1 VAIPNLQRESAK
13 SGIATLSLAMTLAVN
28 VYYCIY
34 KVITQIPNT
43 QLFKQKALQWAST
56 FDAVC
61 YLDSNNF
68 PDRYSKFDALIAIG
82 TKNSLKANAGNA
94 FDELAKF
101 RIENPEWITGFF
113 GYDLKNEVENL
124 TSFNPDELNFPD
136 LYFFAPK
143 HLILLKGN
151 QAEII
156 SDDEHFILDTI
167 KNHPTH
173 QTTKSS
179 SINIQSRFSKTEYL
193 DAANKI
199 KEHISRGDIYVTNFC
214 QEFFAEN
221 ATIDPLEV
229 FSKLNVISP
238 NPFAGFFKWGSNY
251 ILSASPERFLAKRN
265 KKLISQPIKGTAK
278 RGKTIEED
286 EIIKQHLR
294 SHTKELQE
302 NVMIVDL
309 VRNDLTRSAKQGT
322 VKAEELFEIRS
333 FNQLHQM
340 ISTVV
345 CEIEDDLTPVDAI
358 RNTFPMGSMTGAPKI
373 SAMRLM
379 EEFERSKRGIYS
391 GAMGYFSP
399 DGDFDFN
406 VVIRTILYNAA
417 NEYLSFQVGSAIT
430 YHADAEQEYEECLLK
445 AKAILQ
451 VLGQQIA

>member
-1 VAIPNLQRESAK
+1 
-13 SGIATLSLAMTLAVN
+13 
-28 VYYCIY
+28 
-34 KVITQIPNT
+34 VITQIPNP

-68 PDRYSKFDALIAIG
+68 PDRYSKFDALIAIEV
-82 TKNSLKANAGNA
+82 KSSLIANAENA
-94 FDELAKF
+94 FEQLADF
-101 RIENPEWITGFF
+101 RTENPGWITGFF

-124 TSFNPDELNFPD
+124 TSSNADELEFPD

-143 HLILLKGN
+143 HLIILKEN
-151 QAEII
+151 QVEII
-156 SDDEHFILDTI
+156 SEDEQFVLNAIQ
-167 KNHPTH
+167 NYPTH
-173 QTTKSS
+173 QTIESS

-221 ATIDPLEV
+221 AAIDPLEV
-229 FSKLNVISP
+229 FSKLNAISP
-238 NPFAGFFKWGSNY
+238 NPFSGFFKWGSNY

-265 KKLISQPIKGTAK
+265 EKLISQPIKGTAK
-278 RGKTIEED
+278 RGKTTEED
-286 EIIKQHLR
+286 EIIKQQLR

-322 VKAEELFEIRS
+322 VKAEELFKIRS

-340 ISTVV
+340 VSTVV
-345 CEIEDDLTPVDAI
+345 CEIENNITPIDVI

-373 SAMRLM
+373 SSMRLM
-379 EEFERSKRGIYS
+379 EELERSKRGIYS

-406 VVIRTILYNAA
+406 VVIRTILYNATKK
-417 NEYLSFQVGSAIT
+417 YLSFQVGSAIT

-451 VLGQQIA
+451 VLGQQIV

>member
-1 VAIPNLQRESAK
+1 MLTTIPN
-13 SGIATLSLAMTLAVN
+13 
-28 VYYCIY
+28 
-34 KVITQIPNT
+34 P
-43 QLFKQKALQWAST
+43 QLFKQKALQWAAT

-68 PDRYSKFDALIAIG
+68 PDKYSKFDALIAIG
-82 TKNSLKANAGNA
+82 TKSSLTANAGNA
-94 FDELAKF
+94 FEQLAKF
-101 RIENPEWITGFF
+101 RAENTGWIAGFF

-124 TSFNPDELNFPD
+124 RSSNPDDLNFPD

-143 HLILLKGN
+143 YLILLKGN
-151 QAEII
+151 QVEII
-156 SDDEHFILDTI
+156 AEDEQFILNGI
-167 KNHPTH
+167 QNHQIDYHTEL
-173 QTTKSS
+173 S
-179 SINIQSRFSKTEYL
+179 SINIQSRFSKAEYL

-229 FSKLNVISP
+229 FSKLNAISP
-238 NPFAGFFKWGSNY
+238 NPFAGFLKWGDNY

-265 KKLISQPIKGTAK
+265 EKLISQPIKGTAK
-278 RGKTIEED
+278 RGKTTEED
-286 EIIKQHLR
+286 EIIKQQLR

-345 CEIEDDLTPVDAI
+345 CEIEDDLTPIDAI

-373 SAMRLM
+373 SAMLLM
-379 EEFERSKRGIYS
+379 EEFERSKRGVYS
-391 GAMGYFSP
+391 GAIGYFSP

-417 NEYLSFQVGSAIT
+417 KKYLSFQVGSAIT

-451 VLGQQIA
+451 VLGQLKV